1 MRDDNT
7 TALRAFRTIAR
18 HASFTRAADELEV
31 TPSALSQTVR
41 QLEERLGVRLLQ
53 RTTRH
58 VGLTEAGQ
66 AFLARIAP
74 ALTTI
79 DDAVEALR
87 QHGDRP
93 AGTLRLTTAQVLVP
107 TLIEPVLADF
117 LRAYPDLRVDLRVDA
132 ALNDLVS
139 EGLDAGMRLGE
150 RLERDMVALPLGG
163 PQRAVVVASPA
174 YFAQYGRPKDPKAL
188 ASHRCI
194 RMRFS
199 PGGPIYRWEFCKR
212 GRWFEVDVDGPLV
225 TNDAPLTVQAALDGV
240 GLAHTLEYYVR
251 DHLAAGRLESVL
263 DAWLPPFDGFYLF
276 YPSRYQVPPKLRVFI
291 DFLRAS
297 LGTSKDQPVRARR
310 STTSR

>member
-1 MRDDNT
+1 MRDDHM

-18 HASFTRAADELEV
+18 HASFTRAAAELEV

-41 QLEERLGVRLLQ
+41 QLEHRLGVRLLQ

-74 ALTTI
+74 ALATI
-79 DDAVEALR
+79 DDAIEALR

-107 TLIEPVLADF
+107 SLIESVLAGF
-117 LRAYPDLRVDLRVDA
+117 LRAYPDIRVDLRVDA
-132 ALNDLVS
+132 ALNDLVT
-139 EGLDAGMRLGE
+139 EGLDAGIRLGE

-163 PQRAVVVASPA
+163 PQRAVVVASPGYLA
-174 YFAQYGRPKDPKAL
+174 EHGRPSDPKAL
-188 ASHRCI
+188 AAHRCI

-240 GLAHTLEYYVR
+240 GLLHTLEYYVR

-263 DAWLPPFDGFYLF
+263 DAWLPPFDGFHLY

-291 DFLRAS
+291 DFLRES
-297 LGTSKDQPVRARR
+297 LGRKDQPARARR